1 MVVMEL
7 RAHPVAA
14 SAMGEI
20 WPWITAQSAATRPGK
35 AVMVARVHL
44 VRTASIPGKMAQKA
58 VRVVMAVMV
67 VMVGVSTIIS
77 GLHWLWITVVLKT
90 TLLAQVAMGVL
101 VPGEAM
107 VLLLEMA
114 VLVKAAMAAQAE
126 MVATGVKAV
135 VFTSPMV

>member
-1 MVVMEL
+1 
-7 RAHPVAA
+7 
-14 SAMGEI
+14 
-20 WPWITAQSAATRPGK
+20 
-35 AVMVARVHL
+35 
-44 VRTASIPGKMAQKA
+44 